1 MALPTYQ
8 KALLVQEKFGDF
20 TLVDLPVPKPGKDE
34 VLVKIQSSA
43 LNPVDWMIQKLGILI
58 KDYPALLG
66 FDIAGD
72 VVGLGEGVT
81 QVEIGDKVFTQ
92 GVMGNNNQSGFQQ
105 YAIVDVHTLAKI
117 PANLTYDD
125 ASTISVG
132 IAAPYIGLYNAS
144 PYGLGLVPP
153 LGPENQG
160 KYSGTPILIF
170 GGSTVVG
177 HFAIQLAKLSGFAPI
192 ITTASPKHES
202 SLKALGAT
210 HVLDRSGPVTEAQVQ
225 AITRTSIKY
234 IFDGVSTPE
243 TQKQGFE
250 ILAPGG
256 KQVVVLHPEA
266 FWEEGKKEDKAAI
279 HVLGGK
285 ALPHHYELIK
295 ELFRNLTGLLEK
307 GEIRPHNV
315 EVLPNGLNGVV
326 GGLRTAEEG
335 KVSYVKLVVR
345 PQETS

>member
-1 MALPTYQ
+1 MT
-8 KALLVQEKFGDF
+8 D
-20 TLVDLPVPKPGKDE
+20 TVPD
-34 VLVKIQSSA
+34 SSA
-43 LNPVDWMIQKLGILI
+43 P
-58 KDYPALLG
+58 
-66 FDIAGD
+66 
-72 VVGLGEGVT
+72 
-81 QVEIGDKVFTQ
+81 
-92 GVMGNNNQSGFQQ
+92 
-105 YAIVDVHTLAKI
+105 
-117 PANLTYDD
+117 
-125 ASTISVG
+125 
-132 IAAPYIGLYNAS
+132 
-144 PYGLGLVPP
+144 
-153 LGPENQG
+153 
-160 KYSGTPILIF
+160 
-170 GGSTVVG
+170 
-177 HFAIQLAKLSGFAPI
+177 AIQLAKLSGFAPI

-210 HVLDRSGPVTEAQVQ
+210 HVLDRSGPVTKAQVQ

-307 GEIRPHNV
+307 GEIRVSISLIQPAYVVLKYFPAAAQRRGFAKWV
-315 EVLPNGLNGVV
+315 EWHCRRLEDG
-326 GGLRTAEEG
+326 
-335 KVSYVKLVVR
+335 
-345 PQETS
+345 